1 MGKGEGG
8 EGREG
13 RGGREGGGRVGK
25 GEGGEGEEGG
35 REGGEGGWG
44 GREERE
50 GMGLA
55 ISPLVWITGTPD
67 AQMNPK
73 KKIFETVQ
81 PQLRTNEEGV
91 ACYKDA
97 PFTVT
102 GKGVCR
108 SQTMKGTGIK

>member
-1 MGKGEGG
+1 
-8 EGREG
+8 
-13 RGGREGGGRVGK
+13 
-25 GEGGEGEEGG
+25 
-35 REGGEGGWG
+35 
-44 GREERE
+44 
-50 GMGLA
+50 
-55 ISPLVWITGTPD
+55 
-67 AQMNPK
+67 MNPK

-102 GKGVCR
+102 GKGVCC

>member
-1 MGKGEGG
+1 VHIGCGKQYRRFHNSHVI
-8 EGREG
+8 RE
-13 RGGREGGGRVGK
+13 
-25 GEGGEGEEGG
+25 
-35 REGGEGGWG
+35 
-44 GREERE
+44 
-50 GMGLA
+50 A
-55 ISPLVWITGTPD
+55 AFPLNAGTPD

-81 PQLRTNEEGV
+81 PQLHTNAEGV

-97 PFTVT
+97 PFTVA